1 MIIEETVRNYLNEQL
16 DCPVWLEIPKGEE
29 LPTEYVL
36 VNKSGSRR
44 ENHISSAIITI
55 QSYGG
60 SLLEAMDLNEAVK
73 AAMDELI
80 TLDSV
85 SRAALNSDYDFT
97 DTQTKQYRYQAVYDI
112 THN

>member
-29 LPTEYVL
+29 PPAEYVL

-44 ENHISSAIITI
+44 ENHINSAMITI
-55 QSYGG
+55 QSYGA
-60 SLLEAMDLNEAVK
+60 SLLDAMDLNEAVK
-73 AAMDELI
+73 AAMDSMI
-80 TLDSV
+80 ALDSV
-85 SRAALNSDYDFT
+85 TRAALNSDYDFT

-112 THN
+112 THY